1 MQFHEIKEKADRHI
15 MPTYNRLP
23 VALVGGKGAKV
34 WDADGKEYFD
44 FLSGLGVN
52 SVGHCHPEVVK
63 AVQEQAARLMHV
75 SNLYYTKPQ
84 AQLAELLLEIS
95 PFDKV
100 FFANSGAEANEAAI
114 KLARYWGKDKGRYRI
129 ITAWHSF
136 HGRTLAT
143 ITATGQPQ
151 YQKGFEP
158 MMPGFTYVPFGDLP
172 ELKKVITDDVCAI
185 MLEAIQGEGGINVA
199 PLSYLREVRRLCDE
213 HGILLIMDEVQS
225 GLGRTGK
232 WFAFQ
237 HFGIVPDI
245 CTLAKAL
252 GGGLPIG
259 AMLAREEASVL
270 RPGTHA
276 STFGGNP
283 VACAAA
289 LAVLRTMQNEGL
301 VQKAADNGDYLI
313 RRLWEVARRHPLI
326 KEVRGKGLMVGI
338 EFACD
343 VGPLVAYFQ
352 NEGVLVGTAG
362 PKVLRLLPPLIIG
375 GEEVDQ
381 VVDILL
387 GWLADE
393 KHTGEA

>member
-1 MQFHEIKEKADRHI
+1 MRFYEIKEKADQHI
-15 MPTYNRLP
+15 MPTYNRLQ
-23 VALVGGKGAKV
+23 VALVRGKGSKV
-34 WDADGKEYFD
+34 WDVNGKEYLD

-63 AVQEQAARLMHV
+63 AIQEQVAKLMHV
-75 SNLYYTKPQ
+75 SNLYYTEPQ
-84 AQLAELLLEIS
+84 GQLAKLLVEIS

-114 KLARYWGKDKGRYRI
+114 KLARYWGKDEGRYRI

-136 HGRTLAT
+136 HGRTLAA

-158 MMPGFTYVPFGDLP
+158 MMPGFTYVPFGDLA
-172 ELKKVITDDVCAI
+172 ELKKAITDDVCAI
-185 MLEAIQGEGGINVA
+185 MLETIQGEGGINIA
-199 PLSYLREVRRLCDE
+199 PVSYLREVRRFCDE
-213 HGILLIMDEVQS
+213 HGILLIIDEVQS

-259 AMLAREEASVL
+259 AMLAREEVSVL
-270 RPGTHA
+270 SPGTHA

-283 VACAAA
+283 AACAAA
-289 LAVLRTMQNEGL
+289 VAVVKTMEREGL
-301 VQKAADNGDYLI
+301 LQKAADNGDYLI
-313 RRLWEVARRHPLI
+313 GRLHEVARQHPLI
-326 KEVRGKGLMVGI
+326 KDVRGMGLMVGV

-343 VGPLVAYFQ
+343 VAPLITHFQ
-352 NEGVLVGTAG
+352 NEGVLVGNAG
-362 PKVLRLLPPLIIG
+362 PKVLRLLPPLIISR
-375 GEEVDQ
+375 EEIDQ
-381 VVDILL
+381 VVSILL
-387 GWLADE
+387 EWLTKE
-393 KHTGEA
+393 K